1 MARQLGRVRSS
12 SATRTA
18 AATREITGWK
28 LYNVNGYVGSCP
40 TAAGAAPM
48 TDKVIFPLSGAR
60 AVAARRGLL
69 RRREPV
75 ARVGDVRHATSI
87 DARSESS
94 APDGPGGA
102 EAIAQRLPDQLAE
115 R

>member
-1 MARQLGRVRSS
+1 MGARVPSKGNPHPRLPGASTECRRAGNER
-12 SATRTA
+12 ATS
-18 AATREITGWK
+18 
-28 LYNVNGYVGSCP
+28 LPS
-40 TAAGAAPM
+40 
-48 TDKVIFPLSGAR
+48 SGAR
-60 AVAARRGLL
+60 AVAARRGVL

-75 ARVGDVRHATSI
+75 ARVDVRHATSI

-94 APDGPGGA
+94 APDGAGGA